1 MAEIDLTLPAALD
14 RRRKVVPKRTGR
26 SPSSKRRRA
35 LLLRRPAGP
44 GLGSPEL
51 PTKDTNAIVA
61 AGLKAW
67 KQLKANT
74 HKTWD
79 DWILVGKALH
89 VGRQEAIARTGM
101 PPGHKLCNDAFSLWL
116 KQHQDLADFNII
128 DKKSCRARL
137 LWIIDNL
144 DKIERWRA
152 TRSVSER
159 AAWNS
164 PSTTYRV
171 AHCKQR
177 GLPDFRDPTSSEQ
190 KNGKADEA
198 LPGSWSKLL
207 VIADEACAYEK
218 VKKRMPA
225 EMAEPGNVQT
235 IRDGGKALLAIAD
248 QLEKMSKP
256 RVNVKD
262 RAVEHVAAE

>member
-1 MAEIDLTLPAALD
+1 
-14 RRRKVVPKRTGR
+14 
-26 SPSSKRRRA
+26 
-35 LLLRRPAGP
+35 
-44 GLGSPEL
+44 
-51 PTKDTNAIVA
+51 
-61 AGLKAW
+61 
-67 KQLKANT
+67 
-74 HKTWD
+74 
-79 DWILVGKALH
+79 
-89 VGRQEAIARTGM
+89 M

-177 GLPDFRDPTSSEQ
+177 GLPEFRNPTSSEQ

-207 VIADEACAYEK
+207 VIADEAWAYEK

-248 QLEKMSKP
+248 QLEKMSEAARQREGP
-256 RVNVKD
+256 RGGTRGGPGAPWARDSGCLLGLVIQHGFRVRHVFAGMRTLRGRSVLD
-262 RAVEHVAAE
+262 RDAAPGEASLAL